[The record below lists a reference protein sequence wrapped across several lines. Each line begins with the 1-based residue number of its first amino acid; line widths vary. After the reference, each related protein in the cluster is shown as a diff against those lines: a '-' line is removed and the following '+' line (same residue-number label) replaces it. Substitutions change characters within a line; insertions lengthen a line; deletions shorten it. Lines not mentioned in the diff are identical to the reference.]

1 MLERWSR
8 GLVLT
13 KEHQVLLV
21 RDGTGEDSA
30 WRLPAVGPRP
40 DGRPLLLLSEH
51 LEALLGM
58 PLPAPAG
65 SCAYGSGDAQTR
77 DFAFLLSGESAPPG
91 AEALQRGA
99 RAAGLTAAGFFPLAS
114 LTGLLTPAGE
124 QELWWDLYCDA
135 MLGGHRPSTRA
146 LDVFSFGAGAWMAA
160 QLAHLVIKGSKR
172 WTTGSIAAAERQDA
186 PIPYAGLQSICT
198 DGFGIPLCL
207 IQTVEVRHVR
217 FGDVMHDVAA
227 GEGEGDLSFEDWHEA
242 HVRYFSR
249 EARELGLEFTDDSL
263 VFNERFEVLKVF
275 AR

>member
-21 RDGTGEDSA
+21 RDGMGDASA
-30 WRLPAVGPRP
+30 WRLPAVEPRH
-40 DGRPLLLLSEH
+40 DRRPLLPLREH
-51 LEALLGM
+51 LEDLLGT
-58 PLPAPAG
+58 PIPAPAG
-65 SCAYGSGDAQTR
+65 SCAHGSGDAQAR
-77 DFAFLLSGESAPPG
+77 DFAFLLSGESGPPG
-91 AEALQRGA
+91 AEALQRSA
-99 RAAGLTAAGFFPLAS
+99 RAAGLTAAGFFPLAT
-114 LTGLLTPAGE
+114 LTELLTPAGE
-124 QELWWDLYCDA
+124 QESWWELYCGA

-146 LDVFSFGAGAWMAA
+146 LDVFSFGVGAWMAA

-172 WTTGSIAAAERQDA
+172 WTTGFIAAMERLGA
-186 PIPYAGLQSICT
+186 TIPHVGLQSIVT

-207 IQTVEVRHVR
+207 IQTAEVRRVR

-242 HVRYFSR
+242 HARYFIR
-249 EARELGLEFTDDSL
+249 EACELGLEFTDDSL

>member
-1 MLERWSR
+1 MLERGSR

-13 KEHQVLLV
+13 KEHRVLLV
-21 RDGTGEDSA
+21 RDRGDAPA
-30 WRLPAVGPRP
+30 WRLPVVEPRP
-40 DGRPLLLLSEH
+40 GRRPLVGLREH

-58 PLPAPAG
+58 PIPAPAG
-65 SCAYGSGDAQTR
+65 SCAHGSGDAQAR
-77 DFAFLLSGESAPPG
+77 DFVFLMSGESGPPE
-91 AEALQRGA
+91 ADALQRSA
-99 RAAGLTAAGFFPLAS
+99 RAAGLTAAGFFPLAA
-114 LTGLLTPAGE
+114 LTELLTPAGE
-124 QELWWDLYCDA
+124 QELWWDLYCGA

-146 LDVFSFGAGAWMAA
+146 LDVFSFGAGARMAA

-172 WTTGSIAAAERQDA
+172 WTTGLIAAMERQGA
-186 PIPYAGLQSICT
+186 PIPHVGLQSIVT

-207 IQTVEVRHVR
+207 LQTAEVRHVR
-217 FGDVMHDVAA
+217 FGDVLHDVAA
-227 GEGEGDLSFEDWHEA
+227 GEGEGDLSFEDWHEV